1 MSRGSDL
8 RFTDGA
14 VAVDADLSFGDMI
27 VTAMARFEPISMFYI
42 AAGPHMSLNWDCSM
56 SVTVVEPGFR
66 QSASGD
72 CGGNDN
78 IELEYAWEPCRRC

>member
-42 AAGPHMSLNWDCSM
+42 AAGPHMSLNWDCPLRFPPRP
-56 SVTVVEPGFR
+56 SVRRITVAP
-66 QSASGD
+66 
-72 CGGNDN
+72 
-78 IELEYAWEPCRRC
+78 W